1 MAPSVAENII
11 TVSLEHA
18 SPAELD
24 TRPSKRPRKGGSTRD
39 VPEEASPSAPAQL
52 DHIFIAD
59 GIVAKK
65 GGKKTPL
72 SCAEC
77 RRLKLRCDRVF
88 PCASCKKRGCAEIC
102 PEGVLVSGKGTRFI
116 LANTEQLH
124 SKIIEMSD
132 RIRSLEE
139 ALEELHSSINKDTH
153 PLLATNELLNIKSTM
168 GLYGGAQKGG
178 NDVLGGHTSS
188 TPSDG
193 GHDNHADDKPGQ
205 MDVDPTRFDYVG
217 QSDQKR
223 QDTTDSSSLLSSSGP
238 HYKGEDKLLT
248 PEIMRLSDSFPI
260 SGNVS
265 PEPNPKV
272 REFIRSKL
280 PARHVAEHLWE
291 QAKQNALWQ
300 YNPHPNET
308 FLPNLINH
316 VYTSSIHELCPRRLS
331 LLLMIM
337 AVGTLVDLT
346 EPPYQHS
353 ASSLDA
359 LQILES
365 RAEQY
370 HHLARAALCE
380 IPVMEETN
388 IDTIIALFY
397 EIWYLLVFSDR
408 KKAAGYAFGLMGLT
422 AKLAQSIG
430 LHRDGVKSKMI
441 PEEVEKRRSL
451 FWELLY
457 LDARLSLSLGRPP
470 SLIRHHVDCKRPSYT
485 PVEGCDP
492 AESLHFF
499 QEWKHS
505 SYISCLSPVLEL
517 ISGPPS
523 SLDYAQV
530 IELDTRIREFTVPPP
545 LRSGATHSRQLMMQ
559 KASLSTALEAVLL
572 QLHRTFFTRALSGPE
587 RAFNRRHPFA
597 PSVVAVFLSASRMIA
612 TVEALFRREPNLTS
626 RILAFWSNAFSA
638 AVALC
643 LLVSRAPFTC
653 LSPAALQELERARI
667 LFEAAKDTCP
677 RAMQVIPILDTLVLK
692 ANHIYTR
699 WAEGDDVPSLAL
711 RHTLSD
717 DPTQEAM
724 MQQINQQ
731 PSHDSFAN
739 AHRSLSQ
746 CIAEVHQ
753 RAMIL
758 FPSRKPC
765 QCAQRAQTNRATPCP
780 PSHSWSPPP
789 KLSPSQTMS
798 PVLPDLY
805 DGSMLHGV
813 LPGNGPGITSI
824 NVNLN
829 PSSRMAVVESINF
842 DFGALNQTWN
852 DGSQNWMAWF

>member
-1 MAPSVAENII
+1 MVPSVAENII

-139 ALEELHSSINKDTH
+139 ALEEIHSSINTETH
-153 PLLATNELLNIKSTM
+153 PLLASNELLNIKSTM
-168 GLYGGAQKGG
+168 GLYGGTQKGG
-178 NDVLGGHTSS
+178 KESAHGGHTSS

-193 GHDNHADDKPGQ
+193 GHDNHTADKSGQ
-205 MDVDPTRFDYVG
+205 MDVDSTRFEYAS
-217 QSDQKR
+217 QPDQKR
-223 QDTTDSSSLLSSSGP
+223 QDTKDSPSLYSSSAL
-238 HYKGEDKLLT
+238 HHDKLLT

-280 PARHVAEHLWE
+280 PPRHVAEHLWE

-316 VYTSSIHELCPRRLS
+316 VYTSSIHDLCPRRLS

-346 EPPYQHS
+346 EPQYQHS
-353 ASSLDA
+353 TSPLDA
-359 LQILES
+359 LQVLES

-457 LDARLSLSLGRPP
+457 LDARL
-470 SLIRHHVDCKRPSYT
+470 V
-485 PVEGCDP
+485 V
-492 AESLHFF
+492 

-677 RAMQVIPILDTLVLK
+677 RAMQVIPILDTLVVK

-717 DPTQEAM
+717 DPVQEAT
-724 MQQINQQ
+724 MQQQNQQ
-731 PSHDSFAN
+731 PSPDSFTN

-765 QCAQRAQTNRATPCP
+765 QCAQRTQARRATPCP

-789 KLSPSQTMS
+789 KLSPSQEMS

-813 LPGNGPGITSI
+813 LPGNGPGITAI
-824 NVNLN
+824 NVGLN
-829 PSSRMAVVESINF
+829 PASRMAVVESINF

>member
-139 ALEELHSSINKDTH
+139 ALEEIHSSINTETH
-153 PLLATNELLNIKSTM
+153 PLLASNELLNIKSTM
-168 GLYGGAQKGG
+168 GLYGGTQKGG
-178 NDVLGGHTSS
+178 NESAHGGHTSS

-193 GHDNHADDKPGQ
+193 GHDNHTDDKSGQ
-205 MDVDPTRFDYVG
+205 MDVDSTRFEYAS
-217 QSDQKR
+217 QPDQKR
-223 QDTTDSSSLLSSSGP
+223 QDTKDSPSLYSASALN
-238 HYKGEDKLLT
+238 YDKLLT

-280 PARHVAEHLWE
+280 PPRHVAEHLWE

-316 VYTSSIHELCPRRLS
+316 VYTSSIHDLCPRRLS

-346 EPPYQHS
+346 EPQYQHS
-353 ASSLDA
+353 TSPLDA
-359 LQILES
+359 LQVLES

-470 SLIRHHVDCKRPSYT
+470 SLIRNHVDCKRPSYL

-677 RAMQVIPILDTLVLK
+677 RAMQVIPILDTLVVK

-717 DPTQEAM
+717 DPVQEAM
-724 MQQINQQ
+724 MQQQNQQ
-731 PSHDSFAN
+731 LSPDSFAN

-765 QCAQRAQTNRATPCP
+765 QCAQRTQASRATPCP

-789 KLSPSQTMS
+789 KLSPSQEMS

-813 LPGNGPGITSI
+813 LPGNGPGITAI
-824 NVNLN
+824 NVGLN
-829 PSSRMAVVESINF
+829 PASRMAVVESINF